1 MSKPDI
7 SYHSPSQC
15 KCFVNTGLGCIES
28 QLGLSSTCVKQL
40 ALTCSGNLLA
50 RLSYLSS
57 ALPAYIRE
65 AKMSQKKQS
74 MWFRTIFKEGFS
86 FFLPPVNWSLTNTR
100 LKQILLFQTTNFPLA
115 YCLAHQTPYVTY
127 PHHLVSLTVFAE
139 DLVGSTRYTWLVST
153 HHSTPVVWVVPMS
166 PGYSI
171 VVQFLFTSQTEET
184 QPGPPCP

>member
-1 MSKPDI
+1 MSKPNI

-15 KCFVNTGLGCIES
+15 KCFVNTGLGCIQS

-40 ALTCSGNLLA
+40 ALTYSGNLLA

-86 FFLPPVNWSLTNTR
+86 FFLPPVNWSLTNNR
-100 LKQILLFQTTNFPLA
+100 LKQILISCSKPQVFPW
-115 YCLAHQTPYVTY
+115 
-127 PHHLVSLTVFAE
+127 LTVWPIKLLMSHIHTTLFHWLSLLKTWWDPPGIHGWYPPITALQLCE
-139 DLVGSTRYTWLVST
+139 LSQWVLV
-153 HHSTPVVWVVPMS
+153 
-166 PGYSI
+166 
-171 VVQFLFTSQTEET
+171 T
-184 QPGPPCP
+184 Q